1 MKLPRCPCGSQRCER
16 LADRQWGQVQCSVSP
31 LSIDSSATSTVSST
45 PPQHSSRAFHFQGQQ
60 CSRSHERSWNASCCH
75 SLPRDFSSTLL
86 EFKAHILGI
95 TSSFFIYLFFLLLLF
110 VRKCFWST
118 LFSLLRLR
126 SHINGRRPRIY
137 MFYLRFYSLITV
149 RDRVSH
155 SYRF

>member
-1 MKLPRCPCGSQRCER
+1 MLVTEGTCCFFVCLFLSKKKPPIFSVHTIKSSSFWCFSVKLPRCPCGSQRCER

-95 TSSFFIYLFFLLLLF
+95 TSSFFIFFFIFF
-110 VRKCFWST
+110 VIIICQKVFLKHT
-118 LFSLLRLR
+118 L
-126 SHINGRRPRIY
+126 
-137 MFYLRFYSLITV
+137 
-149 RDRVSH
+149 
-155 SYRF
+155 